1 MGTRKAER
9 VFPPEYVSLETL
21 AYRLDCPVAT
31 IERYVREGVLPRPR
45 RIGALVRWRF
55 AEIEAAI
62 EAGVAGAAASA
73 SRTVVAPNGVVGSE
87 ADPFLLGVSRV
98 ETG

>member
-1 MGTRKAER
+1 MGTHKAER
-9 VFPPEYVSLETL
+9 VFPPKYVSLETL

-55 AEIEAAI
+55 AKIEAAI
-62 EAGVAGAAASA
+62 EADVVGVSAMGAATEPLDHCHGAPRPKGAAA
-73 SRTVVAPNGVVGSE
+73 G
-87 ADPFLLGVSRV
+87 L
-98 ETG
+98 